1 MLKLETNIISNKG
14 SQAPTNQD
22 YITEIQT
29 SQGHLWIVADGEG
42 DRGVK
47 ASRVMTD
54 SLRQYVEDHLANNA
68 IELLRKALVYT
79 NEILHKQMLPVEG
92 VVAIQEE
99 KQIHLAVFGKSKALK
114 GQNKQLE
121 DINSSN
127 GVLGQ
132 QAVLQPQI
140 VSISLEH
147 GSQAILM
154 TKGAFLQLNYEQ
166 IAQTLFSGKTLEAK
180 NQELIQKTLQAGGQ
194 YNASI
199 ALIEHPSINISENVG
214 KAWKGIRPFAIPGA
228 IIAILAAFFI
238 TAHYTQKN
246 EKQEEE
252 DEQTKALRERQ
263 LVERRKDSLAKLDV
277 KKDTVIAHKLEK
289 GETVGIVARK
299 YNSTNEN
306 LMELN
311 LLDDKASVARGQ
323 ILRVNVKMI
332 HVVEKD
338 QTLQQ
343 IYDDRFK
350 RWDKLGVTV
359 ESIVKANKPANLAGK
374 LKKGTKIIIP
384 ALKKDK

>member
-1 MLKLETNIISNKG
+1 MLKLDTNIISNKG
-14 SQAPTNQD
+14 LQSPINQD
-22 YITEIQT
+22 YITEIAT

-47 ASRVMTD
+47 ASRLMTD
-54 SLRQYVEDHLANNA
+54 TLRQYVEDHLANNA
-68 IELLRKALVYT
+68 LELLRKALIYT

-92 VVAIQEE
+92 VVAIQDE

-114 GQNKQLE
+114 GYHKQLE
-121 DINSSN
+121 DIHSN
-127 GVLGQ
+127 NGILGQ
-132 QAVLQPQI
+132 QTTLQPQI
-140 VSISLEH
+140 TSVSMEH
-147 GSQAILM
+147 GAQAMLM

-166 IAQTLFSGKTLEAK
+166 IAQTLFSAKTLNAK
-180 NQELIQKTLQAGGQ
+180 NEEFIQQTLQAGGQ

-199 ALIEHPSINISENVG
+199 ALIEYPHVQISENVG
-214 KAWKGIRPFAIPGA
+214 KVWKKMGQFAVPFMVVA
-228 IIAILAAFFI
+228 IIAAFFI

-246 EKQEEE
+246 EKQEED
-252 DEQTKALRERQ
+252 DEKTKMQRERQ
-263 LVERRKDSLAKLDV
+263 LVERRKDSLAKLDA
-277 KKDTVIAHKLEK
+277 KKDTIINHKLEK
-289 GETVGIVARK
+289 GETVGQVARK

-311 LLDDKASVARGQ
+311 ILDDKANVARGQ
-323 ILRVNVKMI
+323 ILKVNVKMI
-332 HVVEKD
+332 HVVEKE

-359 ESIVKANKPANLAGK
+359 ESIVKANQPVSLAGR